1 MYAIIREV
9 RLKLIEDRLS
19 GTVFSKEVR
28 TGPVME
34 SCRHSQSAIL
44 MNALLPSCRLVHL
57 QAKCPPGDRTI
68 ISTAASTESL
78 TKKLKEGQSNK
89 LKSEGNR
96 IQFEF
101 NGEVIESL
109 EKLESRAF
117 DNKDSQSINII
128 SELKKKLETRNKH
141 IRIADSSPAGWKT
154 VNEYQISDVAD
165 NSDDERKIRS
175 AENRALRQQRNKRGR
190 THPYGSRP
198 LPAAAGSAAQLPS
211 ATLST
216 PDGQRFQSQ
225 FGQSFRAKSQTRRV
239 PQPYDICFSCFQTGH
254 WKTNCPNLVKQSGNS
269 GAK

>member
-1 MYAIIREV
+1 MQSEDSIETDPSTLHEKVSEDSFDISDAVTLFKNIV
-9 RLKLIEDRLS
+9 QNQFQTFSGQLKE
-19 GTVFSKEVR
+19 
-28 TGPVME
+28 
-34 SCRHSQSAIL
+34 
-44 MNALLPSCRLVHL
+44 L
-57 QAKCPPGDRTI
+57 Q
-68 ISTAASTESL
+68 AASTESL

-216 PDGQRFQSQ
+216 SDGQRFQSQ